1 MAEDDNL
8 VSNLVYLLDGKIY
21 INLTNK
27 CTNDCI
33 FCIRS
38 LKDDVCGKNL
48 WLKDE
53 NFKAEDVINQ
63 LKNLRKNEKE
73 SGSRC
78 EPESGRERPEQG
90 EHNDSDVRVC
100 EASSTGAK
108 EIIFCGYGEPTLKL
122 EILKQVSKFIKEN
135 YPDVK
140 IRLNTNGH
148 ANFIYKRNIVPEL
161 VGLIDEISVS
171 LNASDEELYREL
183 TKPNLVCENVL
194 DEVKDFI
201 KKSAEA
207 GISTV
212 ASVVSGYKN
221 YKIDLDECEKISKEL
236 GAKFR
241 VREWLDSGY

>member
-1 MAEDDNL
+1 MEEDNL
-8 VSNLVYLLDGKIY
+8 VYKLDGKIY

-33 FCIRS
+33 FCIRT

-48 WLKDE
+48 WLKEDNVAAKDVLDQLKSIRKDE
-53 NFKAEDVINQ
+53 N
-63 LKNLRKNEKE
+63 E

-90 EHNDSDVRVC
+90 EHNDGDVRVC
-100 EASSTGAK
+100 EANSTGAN

-122 EILKQVSKFIKEN
+122 DVLKEVAKFIKEN
-135 YPDVK
+135 YKDVN

-171 LNASDEELYREL
+171 LNASSEELYKEL
-183 TKPNLVCENVL
+183 TQPNLVCMNVL
-194 DEVKDFI
+194 AEVKDFI
-201 KKSAEA
+201 QKSVDA

-212 ASVVSGYKN
+212 ASVVDGYKG
-221 YKIDLDECEKISKEL
+221 YKIDLTECEKISKDL